1 MAADRYES
9 GRQRS
14 ETLVTEFK
22 QIDKSQLNEATTRFR
37 FIDQILTQCL
47 AWDTMSVTTEES
59 YNGDYSDYT
68 LSLFRPVAVVE
79 AKRSGNYFELP
90 AGIKNLIYPLKS
102 LCKDN
107 PNTKKALQ
115 QVSGYCHERGIQIGI
130 VTNGWQL
137 IAFLANRSDSIPPL
151 EGDALVVPSLESFSA
166 NFREAW
172 NCLSKYGFEEKILIK
187 RLLGDREKAIPT
199 KLSATIFDY
208 PGVKNRNPFQTELEI
223 ISDLVLEDVIKEKS
237 IEKEF
242 LAECYCKSGALSSY
256 SLVSREILLTRYN
269 YLFEVNDRKATL
281 DQVASKKGLSGEL
294 VELFANSLSKRPIL
308 LIGDVGVGKS
318 TFIDNLLL
326 VEAPKVFERSLTFKI
341 DLGSKAIIALDVRKA
356 VINEVK
362 RQLKEERKMNIE
374 DDDFVRHCYYGE
386 LEDFRKSVRVKRLYE
401 IDKDEAVVKEIEYLS
416 SLIDDEVSHL
426 KKALD
431 YLSKNQ
437 RKQVIIFIDN
447 CDQRSDHDQ
456 QTAFLIAQE
465 FASDWPVIVF
475 VCLRPETFHR
485 TKKASGALSGYHT
498 KAFTIPP
505 PRIDEVISKRLSFA
519 QRITNGEITLS
530 KLSNKTSFSKLHDLI
545 DAFKASLKSKREL
558 YEFLEN
564 LSNGN
569 VRKCIELIKKFFG
582 SGHVNTEKILKI
594 YEAQGFY
601 NVPVHELL
609 RAVIFGDNIYYS
621 PDNSDIVNLLD
632 VRSSDVKEHFIIPF
646 LLGLLLDFSRNNR
659 NQGFVP
665 LEDVYT
671 FLQRLGYTP
680 DQIDSNLNF
689 MYSKGLFETSE
700 KGNTIETEN
709 SVLRI
714 RITNLGAYHLTF
726 LINSFTYIDA
736 ILVDVPIFDEEFRGK
751 ISNVERIDDRIER
764 AQQFRRYLDSEWS
777 KLEIKGTHFNWNQ
790 RSYEL
795 NIDIEK
801 IQEKIANKIK

>member
-1 MAADRYES
+1 MAADKYES
-9 GRQRS
+9 GRQSLEQLIS
-14 ETLVTEFK
+14 EFQT
-22 QIDKSQLNEATTRFR
+22 IDKEKLNEATTRFQ
-37 FIDQILTQCL
+37 FIDRILTQCL
-47 AWDTMSVTTEES
+47 AWDPMRITTEES

-79 AKRSGNYFELP
+79 AKRSGNYFDLP
-90 AGIKNLIYPLKS
+90 VGIKGLIYPLKS

-107 PNTKKALQ
+107 PNIKKALQ
-115 QVSGYCHERGIQIGI
+115 QVSGYCHERGIQIGV
-130 VTNGWQL
+130 VTNGWQFV
-137 IAFLANRSDSIPPL
+137 AFIANRNDSVPPL
-151 EGDALVVPSLESFSA
+151 EGDALVIPSLDIFLS
-166 NFREAW
+166 NFKEVW
-172 NCLSKYGFEEKILIK
+172 NCLSKFGFEEKFLIK
-187 RLLGDREKAIPT
+187 RLLGEREKTLPT

-223 ISDLVLEDVIKEKS
+223 ISDLVLEDVIKDKS

-281 DQVASKKGLSGEL
+281 DQVASKKGLSGDL

-341 DLGSKAIIALDVRKA
+341 DLGSKAIIALDVRMA
-356 VINEVK
+356 VINEIK
-362 RQLKEERKMNIE
+362 RQLKEQKKIDIE
-374 DDDFVRHCYYGE
+374 DDDFVRHCYYKE
-386 LEDFRKSVRVKRLYE
+386 LEDFKKSVRVKRLYE
-401 IDKDEAVVKEIEYLS
+401 IDKDQAVTKEIEYLS
-416 SLIDDEVSHL
+416 SLIDDEVTHL
-426 KKALD
+426 KKSLD
-431 YLSKNQ
+431 YLSKHQ

-447 CDQRSDHDQ
+447 CDQRSDQDQ

-505 PRIDEVISKRLSFA
+505 PRIDEVISKRLAFA

-530 KLSNKTSFSKLHDLI
+530 KLNNKTSFSKLHNLI
-545 DAFKASLKSKREL
+545 HVFKASLRSRKEL
-558 YEFLEN
+558 FEFLEN
-564 LSNGN
+564 ISNGN
-569 VRKCIELIKKFFG
+569 VRKSIELIKKFFG
-582 SGHVNTEKILKI
+582 SGHVDTEKILKI

-621 PDNSDIVNLLD
+621 PDNSDIVNLFD
-632 VRSSDVKEHFIIPF
+632 VRSADPKEHFITPI
-646 LLGLLLDFSRNNR
+646 LLGLLQDFSQNNR
-659 NQGFVP
+659 NQGFVS
-665 LEDVYT
+665 LEDVYV
-671 FLQRLGYTP
+671 FLQRIGYTP
-680 DQIDSNLNF
+680 DQVDSCLNF

-700 KGNTIETEN
+700 KGNSMETDN
-709 SVLRI
+709 NVLKI

-726 LINSFTYIDA
+726 LVNSFTYVDG

-751 ISNVERIDDRIER
+751 ISNVHRIDDRIDR
-764 AQQFRRYLDSEWS
+764 AQHFRKYLDSEWS
-777 KLEIKGTHFNWNQ
+777 KLNIKGTHFNWNQ

-795 NIDIEK
+795 SIDIDK
-801 IQEKIANKIK
+801 IQEKIEGKS